1 MYMKINISNSSKAT
15 FHSLSPGEIFLIDSS
30 DVCVKID
37 YESNTW
43 NAWNFRAKDLQMM
56 DDNAE
61 VIIPKEVNMEVI
73 L

>member
-1 MYMKINISNSSKAT
+1 MKITISNNTKAL
-15 FHSLSPGEIFLIDSS
+15 FSSLSPGEIFMLNET

-37 YESNTW
+37 WESSEW
-43 NAWNFRAKDLQMM
+43 NIWNFRAKDLQMI
-56 DDNAE
+56 DSNTE

>member
-1 MYMKINISNSSKAT
+1 MGSVKLNET
-15 FHSLSPGEIFLIDSS
+15 

-43 NAWNFRAKDLQMM
+43 NVWNFRDKDLQMM

>member
-1 MYMKINISNSSKAT
+1 MKINISNSTKAV
-15 FHSLSPGEIFLIDSS
+15 FSSLSIGEIFMLNETDI
-30 DVCVKID
+30 CVKID

-43 NAWNFRAKDLQMM
+43 NVWNFRDKDLQMM

-73 L
+73 V

>member
-1 MYMKINISNSSKAT
+1 MYMKINISNSSKAA
-15 FHSLSPGEIFLIDSS
+15 FHSLSTGEIFLIDGS

-37 YESNTW
+37 CESNTW

>member
-1 MYMKINISNSSKAT
+1 MYMKINISNSSKAA
-15 FHSLSPGEIFLIDSS
+15 FRSLSTGEIFLINGS
-30 DVCVKID
+30 DVGVKID

-61 VIIPKEVNMEVI
+61 VIIPKEVSMEVI